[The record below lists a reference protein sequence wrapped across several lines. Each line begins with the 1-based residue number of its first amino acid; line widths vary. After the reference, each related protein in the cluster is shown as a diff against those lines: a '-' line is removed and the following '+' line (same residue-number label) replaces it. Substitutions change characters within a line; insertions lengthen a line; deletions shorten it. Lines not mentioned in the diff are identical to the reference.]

1 LASIAQRLKFSPQ
14 NPPLAG
20 FLLLPDAGPRPSG
33 WRRVWDSSQRQVP
46 GQGSITARDCPHI
59 AEEFLAEEREGM
71 SEWQFRA
78 DYLCEFTETDE
89 AFFSSE
95 LCDAMIDKTLE
106 AWA

>member
-1 LASIAQRLKFSPQ
+1 
-14 NPPLAG
+14 
-20 FLLLPDAGPRPSG
+20 LLLPDGRTPTLRLAPGLGLKSAAGARA
-33 WRRVWDSSQRQVP
+33 R
-46 GQGSITARDCPHI
+46 GSITARDCPHI

-78 DYLCEFTETDE
+78 EYLCEFTETDE